1 MHSSQYKSRRT
12 DIRRGVLLAA
22 SVPITLSTHPA
33 NLSFLGQFQRACASL
48 ILGYMV
54 LYPFI
59 VPAHAT
65 SASPG
70 LFPTNTPCSE
80 WRKFSADGFKAPV
93 AGVVFS
99 TTRPP
104 CCGVPLGGISTGCLD
119 IDSEG
124 TLGFCTLF
132 SRYPRKPKLFQ
143 PFLGISIEGETWLL
157 TSPRA
162 VAGGPMLGCIE
173 HGRDPYYPERQNNA
187 SFWTTAL
194 PKFEGVHSA
203 SDVLYWGHYPVA
215 DLEFKTSAPVSVGLR
230 CWSPFLP
237 GNTAVSNTPA
247 AVFEVRLRNPG
258 PVPRKGTLAFSFP
271 APLSDAKRPDYN
283 HKETFTPPPPVFSR
297 KKLQGPLNG
306 MLVSMGEFR
315 YALGVMGEEKTNHTG
330 ASLSLDPTAW
340 SKIAQGLPEP
350 AQMDSGASVSVN
362 FDLQPGEEKQI
373 RFLLAWWVPTWGE
386 TGTKYY
392 QMYTA
397 RYRDLEDVIARMLR
411 DHENLLSRILAWQ
424 QVIYSESSYPLYIK
438 DALVNCLSMIT
449 ETGYWAQAK
458 EPLGDWCHPEGLF
471 GMIECPRACPQ
482 IECIPCSWYGNMP
495 IVYFFPELART
506 SLRGYKQYQRHSDGA
521 APFLFGAQDNMW
533 QGVNNAWDNQI
544 MLNGVCYVDMVDRLW
559 QRTGDPTI
567 LKEFWNSVKKSTI
580 LTATMGEDPYPV
592 TGFPPGDAQ
601 TEWWEGWPWTGIA
614 THAAGMHLS
623 NLKIAERMAEAVGD
637 TEFAG
642 QTRAWFE
649 QGSQDLETLCWM
661 DGSYLLFHKPQ
672 SGEKSNKIMSN
683 QLDAEWANAYH
694 GLKGV
699 FQTERVTQVLD
710 TIRKSCL
717 NEQVGAVSFAAREGD
732 QELTTY
738 GIFPPETL
746 ILAMTYLYNGQRET
760 GMELIHRC
768 LENMVLR
775 HGKGWDMCNQV
786 RADTGEPTF
795 GSDYYQMMIIW
806 ALPAAIDGQDL
817 KAACAKGGLVD
828 RILTAAHE

>member
-1 MHSSQYKSRRT
+1 MKRNMGCSFFLPMLFLTQ
-12 DIRRGVLLAA
+12 GVMAQA
-22 SVPITLSTHPA
+22 E
-33 NLSFLGQFQRACASL
+33 
-48 ILGYMV
+48 
-54 LYPFI
+54 
-59 VPAHAT
+59 
-65 SASPG
+65 
-70 LFPTNTPCSE
+70 LFPKDVSHSAWCE
-80 WRKFSADGFKAPV
+80 FKADGFREEV

-99 TTRPP
+99 STHTP

-119 IDSEG
+119 IDTEG

-143 PFLGISIEGETWLL
+143 PFLGMSVEGETWLL
-157 TSPRA
+157 ASPRI
-162 VAGGPMLGCIE
+162 VAGGPMQGCVE
-173 HGRDPYYPERQNNA
+173 HGRDPYYPERQNNPA
-187 SFWTTAL
+187 FWTTTI
-194 PKFEGVHSA
+194 PEFEGVHSA
-203 SDVLYWGHYPVA
+203 SEVLYWGHYPVA
-215 DLEFKTSAPVSVGLR
+215 DFEYITSAPVTVGAR

-237 GNTAVSNTPA
+237 GNPALSNTPA
-247 AVFEVRLRNPG
+247 AVFEVLLRNPG
-258 PVPRKGTLAFSFP
+258 KDQKKGTLAFSFP
-271 APLSDAKRPDYN
+271 APLADARRPNY
-283 HKETFTPPPPVFSR
+283 HQKEAFTPPPAIFSR

-306 MLVSMGEFR
+306 TQVSMGEFR
-315 YALGVMGEEKTNHTG
+315 YALGVMGEEKTSHAG
-330 ASLSLDPTAW
+330 AALSQDPAAW
-340 SKIAQGLPEP
+340 SKIANELPEP
-350 AQMDSGASVSVN
+350 AQMESGSSVSVD
-362 FDLQPGEEKQI
+362 FDLQPGEEKRI

-424 QVIYSESSYPLYIK
+424 QVIYSESRYPLYVR

-449 ETGYWAQAK
+449 ETGYWAQSK

-506 SLRGYKQYQRHSDGA
+506 SLRGYKQYQRQSDGA
-521 APFLFGAQDNMW
+521 APFLFGAQDNLW

-559 QRTGDPTI
+559 QRTQDPTI
-567 LKEFWNSVKKSTI
+567 LAEFWDSVKKSTA
-580 LTATMGEDPYPV
+580 LTATMGEDPFPV
-592 TGFPPGDAQ
+592 VGFPPGDAQ

-623 NLKIAERMAEAVGD
+623 NLMIAERMAEAAGD
-637 TEFAG
+637 QEF
-642 QTRAWFE
+642 QKQVRTWFE
-649 QGSQDLETLCWM
+649 QGSRDLESYCWE

-699 FQTERVTQVLD
+699 FQSDRVTQVLD
-710 TIRKSCL
+710 TIRKTCL
-717 NEQVGAVSFAAREGD
+717 NEKVGAVSFAAREGD

-746 ILAMTYLYNGQRET
+746 ILGMTYLYNGQSET
-760 GMELIHRC
+760 GMEMIQRC

-775 HGKGWDMCNQV
+775 QGKGWDMCNQV

-795 GSDYYQMMIIW
+795 GTDYYQMMIIW
-806 ALPAAIDGQDL
+806 ALPSAIDGQDI

-828 RILTAAHE
+828 RVLTAANQ